1 MLKPRQSRLRQ
12 IDKMRLGVLRVR
24 KIAYRK
30 IVLSGNII
38 SVTQHESTVWGPT
51 YSLRADVESKPGR
64 FQANLKMMIDEPE
77 VDAKS
82 KPYGRR
88 EV

>member
-12 IDKMRLGVLRVR
+12 IDIMRLGVLRVR
-24 KIAYRK
+24 KIANRK
-30 IVLSGNII
+30 IVSTGNIYI
-38 SVTQHESTVWGPT
+38 SDTTWKHR
-51 YSLRADVESKPGR
+51 LRADLESKPGR
-64 FQANLKMMIDEPE
+64 FQPNLKMMMDEPE